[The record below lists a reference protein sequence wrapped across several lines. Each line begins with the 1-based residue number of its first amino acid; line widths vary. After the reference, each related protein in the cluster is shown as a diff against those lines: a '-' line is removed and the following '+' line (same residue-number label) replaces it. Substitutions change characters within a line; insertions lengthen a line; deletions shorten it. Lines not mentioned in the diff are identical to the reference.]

1 MKIKLISLAIIFLC
15 LLSSVIA
22 GLLSVHRS
30 EGRIVSP
37 EVQEKIEAF
46 LEQYG
51 VDMPELPAF
60 LTE

>member
-1 MKIKLISLAIIFLC
+1 MKIKLISFVIIFLC
-15 LLSSVIA
+15 IVSSVMG
-22 GLLSVHRS
+22 GLFSVHRS

-51 VDMPELPAF
+51 VDMPKLPAF